1 MYHVIIIPLEAII
14 MTQNIRSLGDIG
26 SELLTQMS
34 RQGKRLFTIEDAA
47 NAYEGGRS
55 GLRKLLYTLVKR
67 GWLQR
72 IENGKYLI
80 LPFEAGREG
89 EWTEHEFII
98 ASYLVEPYYVGF
110 RSALNYYGYTEQTS
124 RTVFVI
130 STCRK
135 LNPSLEISGVTYRF
149 VYMNQRK
156 FFGVT
161 QLTVN
166 GYSVNMSDREKTI
179 VDCLDRLEYAGGI
192 TEVAKAISYGREEL
206 DFAKM
211 AEYAVKAG
219 NSAVSKRL
227 GYLLEILEIK
237 SETATGILQEKIG
250 NSYALLDTLA
260 SRKGRHVQR
269 WKVIVN
275 IAENDIS
282 QWSDRQ

>member
-1 MYHVIIIPLEAII
+1 
-14 MTQNIRSLGDIG
+14 MTQNIRTLGDKG
-26 SELLTQMS
+26 SDLLTKMS

-47 NAYEGGRS
+47 KAYDSSRT
-55 GLRKLLYTLVKR
+55 GLRKLVFTLVKR

-98 ASYLVEPYYVGF
+98 ASYLVEPYYIGF
-110 RSALNYYGYTEQTS
+110 RSALNYYGYTEQVS
-124 RTVFVI
+124 RTVFII
-130 STCRK
+130 STRRK
-135 LNPSLEISGVTYRF
+135 LKPALEISGVTYRF

-156 FFGVT
+156 FFGAT
-161 QLTVN
+161 QITLN
-166 GYSVNMSDREKTI
+166 GYLVNISDREKTI
-179 VDCLDRLEYAGGI
+179 VDCLDRLEFAGGI

-206 DFAKM
+206 DFVKM
-211 AEYAVKAG
+211 AEYAMKNG
-219 NSAVSKRL
+219 NGAVSKRL

-237 SETATGILQEKIG
+237 SDAAISKLRENIG

-260 SRKGRHVQR
+260 SRKGQHVQR

-275 IAENDIS
+275 VAENEIS
-282 QWSDRQ
+282 QWSERQ